1 MNGFARLRTPMDVVG
16 MFVRRFGLLVT
27 VSAGVFALV
36 LAYTVTRV
44 PLYTSSS
51 QIEIEADQGLTTP
64 PAAAAADSQQGL
76 VESQM
81 RLIESRPIAAAVVD
95 QLGLGR
101 DPEWTGG
108 AIRSPESPR
117 DRAIRSLTGRLAV
130 TRDDT
135 APVIVVTV
143 TSRDKRQAA
152 AIVNAVAGQYLAMG
166 QQERR
171 AAAGGQ
177 ASVLNRELDKAAA
190 AFSSA
195 TAALAQYRASHDLTG
210 SVATGS
216 AIDQQAAATAA
227 QLAAARSEAD
237 KAQALASAAS
247 SLAASGR
254 PDAVSAVLSSPVVTD
269 LRRQRAEVATRA
281 AEIKTRYGPDH
292 PKTQEVDQQLADL
305 DKAIG
310 QEESR
315 VRTGLSSSAE
325 AASTSASAVAGELG
339 ALRSQQAA
347 ATRATGRAQDLQQ
360 AVETQRQAYTNL
372 AALATRATQTSK
384 IAFAPGRILVP
395 GTPADV
401 PSYPKTALLLA
412 LGVIAG
418 SAFGILAVLLA
429 EAFDSRIRTTDEITA
444 LPGVRHLSSLSL
456 LTPRALRKVDRH
468 ARPWDYVLARP
479 MSSFAESIRSIR
491 LRLIASAVPGTGL
504 VVCVTSAVS
513 NEGKSTL
520 SASLARTMAL
530 AGDKVLLIDCDL
542 RRNGLAG
549 LVELRADAGLSEV
562 LDGSRSFDDVVVHD
576 AAPGLDVL
584 PLVAPRFTPRD
595 VFGDGTMR
603 RLLDGLRR
611 HYTFVIVDAPPV
623 LVVDDAAVL
632 AGLADRVLLAVRW
645 GSTRLEA
652 LRIAVTR
659 LRETAEGAI
668 GIVLTAV
675 NPRSATASGY
685 RDAHYYMMTA
695 HGYHLN

>member
-27 VSAGVFALV
+27 VYAGVFVLV
-36 LAYTVTRV
+36 LAYTVTRI
-44 PLYTSSS
+44 PLYTSAS
-51 QIEIEADQGLTTP
+51 QIEIEADQGLIEP
-64 PAAAAADSQQGL
+64 SAAAAADAQAGL

-81 RLIESRPIAAAVVD
+81 RLIESRSIVAAVVD
-95 QLGLGR
+95 QLGLAR

-108 AIRSPESPR
+108 DIQSPQSPR
-117 DRAIRSLTGRLAV
+117 DRAIRRLMARLSV

-135 APVIVVTV
+135 APVIVVTA
-143 TSRDKRQAA
+143 TSRDKRRAA
-152 AIVNAVAGQYLAMG
+152 AIVNAVAAQYLTIG

-177 ASVLNRELDKAAA
+177 ANVLNRELDKAAA
-190 AFSSA
+190 AFSAA
-195 TAALAQYRASHDLTG
+195 TGALARYRAAHDLTG
-210 SVATGS
+210 TPATGS
-216 AIDQQAAATAA
+216 ATDQQAAATAG
-227 QLAAARSEAD
+227 QLAVARSEAD
-237 KAQALASAAS
+237 KAQALAAAAN
-247 SLAASGR
+247 SLAASGQA
-254 PDAVSAVLSSPVVTD
+254 DAVSEVINSPVVAD
-269 LRRQRAEVATRA
+269 LRRQRAEVATHA
-281 AEIKTRYGPDH
+281 AEIRTRYGPDH
-292 PKTQEVDQQLADL
+292 PKTQQVTQQLTDL

-315 VRTGLSSSAE
+315 VRASLASSAA
-325 AASTSASAVAGELG
+325 AASISASAVAGELG
-339 ALRSQQAA
+339 ALRGRQAA

-360 AVETQRQAYTNL
+360 AVETQRQAYANL
-372 AALATRATQTSK
+372 AALATRADQTSK
-384 IAFAPGRILVP
+384 VAFAPGRLLVP

-412 LGVIAG
+412 LGLIAA
-418 SAFGILAVLLA
+418 SAFGILAVLIA
-429 EAFDSRIRTTDEITA
+429 EAFDSRVRTTDEIDA

-456 LTPRALRKVDRH
+456 LTRQALRKVDAD
-468 ARPWDYVLARP
+468 ARPWDYVMARP

-504 VVCVTSAVS
+504 VVCITSAVA

-576 AAPGLDVL
+576 AVPGLDVL

-595 VFGDGTMR
+595 VFGDGAMR
-603 RLLDGLRR
+603 GLLDGLRR
-611 HYTFVIVDAPPV
+611 HYAFVIVDAPPV
-623 LVVDDAAVL
+623 LVVDDAAIL
-632 AGLADRVLLAVRW
+632 AELADRVLLAVRW

-652 LRIAVTR
+652 LRIAVAR

-675 NPRSATASGY
+675 NSRATSATGY
-685 RDAHYYMMTA
+685 RDAHYYMTSA